1 MPNDFLDHVR
11 ASSEED
17 AADITVY
24 DLADRMSGGMVISE
38 PGQREVASELLRVR
52 AAMAAALRCRDGHL
66 TLNLAF
72 KAAIERLAR
81 SMGLEP

>member
-1 MPNDFLDHVR
+1 MPSDESR
-11 ASSEED
+11 AED

-24 DLADRMSGGMVISE
+24 DLAERLSGGMQISD
-38 PGQREVASELLRVR
+38 PGCRDVASELLRVR
-52 AAMAAALRCRDGHL
+52 GAMAAALRCRDGHL

-81 SMGLEP
+81 SMGLDG